1 MPTSA
6 PSATRDHGAT
16 ESWGATVAPMT
27 SDFLPQTSTAESA
40 EAEVDELVATL
51 RPRLVDAVG
60 LADVDRLVREARA
73 SLGPVRVT
81 TYLPILI
88 ERHVRQR
95 VRAAQADAVIDVRE
109 ARITA

>member
-6 PSATRDHGAT
+6 PSPTQDHGAL
-16 ESWGATVAPMT
+16 ESRGATVAPMT
-27 SDFLPQTSTAESA
+27 SDVLPQTSTAESA
-40 EAEVDELVATL
+40 EAEVDELVAAL
-51 RPRLVDAVG
+51 RPRLVDTVG

-88 ERHVRQR
+88 ERKVRQR
-95 VRAAQADAVIDVRE
+95 VRMAQTGAVIDVRE
-109 ARITA
+109 ARVTA

>member
-6 PSATRDHGAT
+6 PSPTQDHGAL
-16 ESWGATVAPMT
+16 ESRGATVAPMT
-27 SDFLPQTSTAESA
+27 SDVLPQTSTAESA
-40 EAEVDELVATL
+40 EAEVDELVAAL
-51 RPRLVDAVG
+51 RPRLVDTVG

-88 ERHVRQR
+88 ERKVRQR
-95 VRAAQADAVIDVRE
+95 VRMGQTGAVIDVRE
-109 ARITA
+109 ARVTA

>member
-1 MPTSA
+1 MPTSG
-6 PSATRDHGAT
+6 PSPTQDHGAPKPH
-16 ESWGATVAPMT
+16 GATVAPMT
-27 SDFLPQTSTAESA
+27 SDVLPQTSAAESA
-40 EAEVDELVATL
+40 EAEVDDLVAAL

-88 ERHVRQR
+88 ERQVRQR
-95 VRAAQADAVIDVRE
+95 VRTAQAAALIDVRE
-109 ARITA
+109 ARVTA